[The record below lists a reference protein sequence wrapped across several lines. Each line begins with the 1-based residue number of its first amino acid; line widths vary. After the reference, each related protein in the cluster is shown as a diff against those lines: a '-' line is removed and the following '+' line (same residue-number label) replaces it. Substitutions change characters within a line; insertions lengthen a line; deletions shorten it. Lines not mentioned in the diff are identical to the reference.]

1 MNKGI
6 NSFSSGSLLYNKSKP
21 RKGSGTKRKKSR
33 ESSKEKTKSKLYNSP
48 GKIMVGNYAPQTSST
63 TFLQNSSTD
72 PTNLKYS
79 SARPVAPE
87 SAFKNLVYSPNARPS
102 SKKK

>member
-1 MNKGI
+1 MNRGI

-21 RKGSGTKRKKSR
+21 RKGSATKRKKSR
-33 ESSKEKTKSKLYNSP
+33 ESSKEKSKSKLYTSP
-48 GKIMVGNYAPQTSST
+48 GKIMVGNYIPQTST
-63 TFLQNSSTD
+63 TTLLQNSSTD

-79 SARPVAPE
+79 SARPAPVE
-87 SAFKNLVYSPNARPS
+87 SAFSNLVYSPNGRPS